1 MKNRILLLIW
11 FILLALAA
19 VFTGAWVYAVLLL
32 LSALALVAFLLL
44 GFFCGKKI
52 TMKLKLPKA
61 AEQDGI
67 WKGKLQIANESV
79 RYFLE
84 KAACIWK
91 IILPGSR
98 WSFRFRFP
106 LKEEGKKPLTSRE
119 KASGAAVFTPPYT
132 PGAPMIFSVS

>member
-19 VFTGAWVYAVLLL
+19 VFTGVWVYAVLLL
-32 LSALALVAFLLL
+32 LSALAVVAFLLL

-67 WKGKLQIANESV
+67 WKGELQIANGSV
-79 RYFLE
+79 LPVFLGKGSLHLENHFTGEQMELPFSFSLKGRGE
-84 KAACIWK
+84 K
-91 IILPGSR
+91 SH
-98 WSFRFRFP
+98 
-106 LKEEGKKPLTSRE
+106 
-119 KASGAAVFTPPYT
+119 
-132 PGAPMIFSVS
+132 